1 MAQRLYGVGV
11 LGNCCTHG
19 VGICSKFMGHADT
32 RVVAVYEQNSR
43 RGEELHQVFGAPL
56 AESYA
61 EVINHPEVDFVA
73 ITCDPGNKAQ
83 MVEAAAGAGK
93 HIFLNKPLCESLDSA
108 RRIAAAVERHGVHF
122 VHDIPMVRFIPV
134 FARLLEETQVGKR
147 GRVLGYHHRFGMNFA
162 LDFDLASV
170 WPERLDPPEKSGG
183 GEMTNMGCYAIDYA
197 VALLGPP
204 RAVTAK
210 WRKTWDVYEAA
221 DVENFGQIVLDYGD
235 FFALLDVGKQQLAG
249 ERRHS
254 NALTIS
260 FEHETLFI
268 DSNAEILTVNHVP
281 RDYSD
286 FVGGAIVDDAVEQLI
301 GVIESDLSTHSP
313 VTSNIETAVVATE
326 TLMAAYQSI
335 VEERT
340 VVLPLSSGENSLI
353 VAHR

>member
-83 MVEAAAGAGK
+83 MVEAAA
-93 HIFLNKPLCESLDSA
+93 
-108 RRIAAAVERHGVHF
+108 VERHGVHF

-134 FARLLEETQVGKR
+134 FARLLEETHVGKR

-235 FFALLDVGKQQLAG
+235 FFALLNVGKQQLAG